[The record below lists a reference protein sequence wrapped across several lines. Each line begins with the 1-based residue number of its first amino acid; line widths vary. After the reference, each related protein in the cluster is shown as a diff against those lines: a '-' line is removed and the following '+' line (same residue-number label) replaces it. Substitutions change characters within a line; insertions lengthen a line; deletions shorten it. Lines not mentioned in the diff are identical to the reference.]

1 MLTGDLVRARRRE
14 GVLHA
19 QYVTGEARDRV
30 LPIARAYVA
39 LYKRMVSASREE
51 VDAAADAIEV
61 SARDRVTALGI
72 RKVLDDGCEY
82 EGPAGVDPEE
92 VRRELFLAAAA
103 AYQVLDVRGEL
114 DREAVIAGVGAKLG
128 KEPAEIE
135 AAMYADLRGAEVLV
149 KAWDLG
155 AEALIERYNVSLA
168 QSILLRATR
177 VIVVVRGEGPD
188 RYRRLFRTMRFLG
201 LLCRVTLQDGPGEGA
216 EAARESKG
224 RGEGATAGPKKKKAT
239 AIDVAPAKA
248 KRARAKKGALDPIP
262 SPAAVYSIAIDG
274 PFSLFGASQ
283 KYGMRLA
290 TLLHAVLA
298 CARFHLTAEIAW
310 GPRREAVRFHVSP
323 ADGLVPH
330 ATELP
335 SSSPAIDAF
344 VAGFEKLGSA
354 WKVAPCDRIFVV
366 PGEAAAIPDLSF
378 VNQRT
383 GEEVFLEA
391 FGFWSRAAV
400 WTRVEQIRRGALP
413 APMLLAVSKE
423 LRVSSEVLEEH
434 DAGEVYVYK
443 ATMLPRAVLERLE
456 KRGKAA

>member
-1 MLTGDLVRARRRE
+1 VRARRRE

-19 QYVTGEARDRV
+19 QYVTGEGRDRV
-30 LPIARAYVA
+30 LPIAREYAQ
-39 LYKRMVSASREE
+39 LYKRMVGASREE
-51 VDAAADAIEV
+51 IDAAAEAIEV
-61 SARDRVTALGI
+61 PARDRVAVLGL

-82 EGPAGVDPEE
+82 VGPEGVDPEE

-103 AYQVLDVRGEL
+103 AYRDLDVRGEL
-114 DREAVIAGVGAKLG
+114 DREAVIASVGAKLG
-128 KEPAEIE
+128 KDPAEIE
-135 AAMYADLRGAEVLV
+135 AAMYADLRSAEVLA

-168 QSILLRATR
+168 QSLLLRATR
-177 VIVVVRGEGPD
+177 VKVVVQGESPD

-201 LLCRVTLQDGPGEGA
+201 LLCRVTAQDGPGGGA
-216 EAARESKG
+216 VAAPESLG
-224 RGEGATAGPKKKKAT
+224 RGEKAPAAPRKKKAPAGEAT
-239 AIDVAPAKA
+239 SAKA
-248 KRARAKKGALDPIP
+248 KKKRTKKGDLDPGEPTAQAYAIT
-262 SPAAVYSIAIDG
+262 IDG
-274 PFSLFGASQ
+274 PFSLFGASV
-283 KYGMRLA
+283 KYGLRLA

-298 CARFHLTAEIAW
+298 CDRFHLTAEVAW
-310 GPRREAVRFHVSP
+310 GPRREVVLFHVSP
-323 ADGLVPH
+323 KDGLVPH

-344 VAGFEKLGSA
+344 VSGFQKLGSA

-423 LRVSSEVLEEH
+423 LRVSSEVLEDD